1 MSAQQLSHDMT
12 VGSLS
17 GGLVLTMDPDAPA
30 LTEASLI
37 LEEGRVVE
45 IVEGY
50 IAHKDS
56 IDCRGSLV
64 MPGLVNTHAHM
75 AEVLWRGC
83 GGEQNTVA
91 WISNRKHPLMAQ
103 LDPDSIR
110 VAVRLACVEMLRS
123 GTTAVLDPEVPAD
136 LALAVASAT
145 EELGIRAALAVG
157 VASGAGYGAIA
168 ETGGHGRHSH
178 ARTDSLDV
186 GTPAFEEFIAAWRDT
201 FSERV
206 AMWLGLRVLSGADP
220 QLGRALSDA
229 MEKYRIPLTFHCA
242 EQPSDVAAVR
252 EESGM
257 GTLEYADSIGIL
269 GPATI
274 IAHGVHLDEPDL
286 DVLARTATSVAH
298 CPSSNSRTGAGVAP
312 VLSMLERG
320 VNVGLGTDGGMV
332 NDRYDMLSEMR
343 YMALLQKAVSGDPKA
358 VTPERALQMATRDGA
373 AALGLE
379 SGVLAPGAPADI
391 VVVDPVTLGSW
402 PAANPVDA
410 LVFSA
415 DRHAVQHV
423 LIGGEVRLSH
433 GEPVDVDVPELLGD
447 AAEVARH
454 TIRAAGLEEEVKG
467 SWFSSVRADATRD
480 SPDAGGH
487 RHGLG

>member
-1 MSAQQLSHDMT
+1 MT

-30 LTEASLI
+30 FSEASVI
-37 LEEGRVVE
+37 LEEGRVVD

-50 IAHKDS
+50 TEHKDS

-91 WISNRKHPLMAQ
+91 WIANRKHPLMAQ

-136 LALAVASAT
+136 LALAVASAAQ
-145 EELGIRAALAVG
+145 ELGIRACLAVG
-157 VASGAGYGAIA
+157 VASGAGYGAIE
-168 ETGGHGRHSH
+168 ETGGHGLHGH
-178 ARTDSLDV
+178 AATDSFDVLD
-186 GTPAFEEFIAAWRDT
+186 PEFEEFIAAWRDT
-201 FSERV
+201 FDERV

-220 QLGRALSDA
+220 LLGQALSDA
-229 MEKYRIPLTFHCA
+229 MEKHRLSLTFHCA
-242 EQPSDVAAVR
+242 EQPSDVEAIRA
-252 EESGM
+252 ESGM
-257 GTLEYADSIGIL
+257 GTLEYAESIGIL
-269 GPATI
+269 GPTTL
-274 IAHGVHLDEPDL
+274 IAHGVHLDESDL
-286 DVLARTATSVAH
+286 DVLCQTATSVSH
-298 CPSSNSRTGAGVAP
+298 CPSSNSRTGAGIAP
-312 VLSMLERG
+312 VPAMLQRNI
-320 VNVGLGTDGGMV
+320 NVGLGTDGGMV

-343 YMALLQKAVSGDPKA
+343 YMALLQKAVSGNPKA
-358 VTPERALQMATRDGA
+358 VTPERALQIATCDGA
-373 AALGLE
+373 VALGLE
-379 SGVLAPGAPADI
+379 SGVLKPGAPADV
-391 VVVDPVTLGSW
+391 VVVDLVALGSW
-402 PAANPVDA
+402 PTANPVDA

-423 LIGGEVRLSH
+423 LIGGDVCLSH
-433 GEPVDVDVPELLGD
+433 GEPVDVDIPELLGD
-447 AAEVARH
+447 AAEVSRQ

-467 SWFSSVRADATRD
+467 SWLGSTRD
-480 SPDAGGH
+480 SSDTGSHGH
-487 RHGLG
+487 DFV